1 MSAHVGLAVLA
12 VAAIVLACLA
22 WQDGRAASDA
32 NGKAGVAQEEG
43 ATRPDG
49 GDATAR
55 SDGKRTT
62 AGQEAQSEQ
71 IDSQDLLSGVTS
83 GQGATRSLVEG
94 DVGQVATRLLVSYRS
109 EGSCVLA
116 HAGYLDLLGCVW
128 GCVVR
133 GDGWVDICVVSQ
145 RDDGCQVDVT
155 RLDVDEVEDELE
167 VDGSNERR

>member
-1 MSAHVGLAVLA
+1 
-12 VAAIVLACLA
+12 
-22 WQDGRAASDA
+22 
-32 NGKAGVAQEEG
+32 
-43 ATRPDG
+43 
-49 GDATAR
+49 
-55 SDGKRTT
+55 
-62 AGQEAQSEQ
+62 
-71 IDSQDLLSGVTS
+71 
-83 GQGATRSLVEG
+83 LVEG
-94 DVGQVATRLLVSYRS
+94 DVGQIATRLLVSYRS

-133 GDGWVDICVVSQ
+133 GDRWVDICVVSQ